1 MSTVAAAPASPI
13 PEAKDVAKE
22 ATKEV
27 KEATKEPTKEV
38 ATETKMTSPAPE
50 VKETNKTPATKL
62 VKKDEESVNEDINC
76 DAPAVPVAKKATN
89 EDTRPLKEIISDS
102 SMPYIQRLMIVIMR
116 NLDASERNLRDKDVV
131 FDYVVRN
138 FAQQPL
144 RVVLESLSNIEFN
157 TDDYLKNRGI
167 RDAFNYILAAYFINN
182 CNHHLVKKFF
192 KKPIPDMPSA
202 KGAHADAES
211 EHEVPSDEP
220 EDDEASRPKAS
231 SAIPS
236 ASPKQDSW
244 ADMAEREDRERLA
257 ELAERDERERVES
270 AQSEEREEQEAQERA
285 ELIGKLDAAHRF
297 GAASLT
303 LAGLRARYK
312 QQITEPARTKGTLKT
327 TKVTPSAP
335 RKIPQHALDLL
346 EDKTSEVMPED
357 DGGFVTVSKS
367 KKKEEAMPESMYS
380 QEECK
385 RILGTENANESLRGT
400 KTSACWLIATYCG
413 RPPILPEQ
421 HDWYA
426 RRVAEDGSPIGWI
439 PTTRTGEPLSEYDR
453 RQLDTATHPY
463 WKATRDAQMFHE
475 FLPDGKLRH
484 FMYNVEYNINTA
496 KREKLIINQVSDLFA
511 IWFYTPKRLRDRIAP
526 NRGRFPPV
534 KF

>member
-1 MSTVAAAPASPI
+1 
-13 PEAKDVAKE
+13 
-22 ATKEV
+22 
-27 KEATKEPTKEV
+27 
-38 ATETKMTSPAPE
+38 MTSPAPE
-50 VKETNKTPATKL
+50 VKEANKDLATKEATKL
-62 VKKDEESVNEDINC
+62 IKKDEESVNEDINC
-76 DAPAVPVAKKATN
+76 DAPAVPVAKKTVN
-89 EDTRPLKEIISDS
+89 EDTRTLKEIISDS
-102 SMPYIQRLMIVIMR
+102 SMPYIQRLMIVITR
-116 NLDASERNLRDKDVV
+116 NLDMSEKNLRDKEVV
-131 FDYVVRN
+131 FDYVMRN

-182 CNHHLVKKFF
+182 CEHRLVKKFF
-192 KKPIPDMPSA
+192 KKRVPDMPAA

-211 EHEVPSDEP
+211 DHEVPSDEP
-220 EDDEASRPKAS
+220 EAAADDDESSRPKDP

-236 ASPKQDSW
+236 ASPQQKSW
-244 ADMAEREDRERLA
+244 ADQAEQEDRERLA
-257 ELAERDERERVES
+257 ELAEREERERAES
-270 AQSEEREEQEAQERA
+270 AQSEEREEQEAQERS

-312 QQITEPARTKGTLKT
+312 QQITEPARAKGTFKT

-335 RKIPQHALDLL
+335 RKIPQHALALL

-367 KKKEEAMPESMYS
+367 KKKEAAMPESIYS

-385 RILGTENANESLRGT
+385 KILDTANANESLRGT

-426 RRVAEDGSPIGWI
+426 RRVAADGSPIGWI
-439 PTTRTGEPLSEYDR
+439 PTTRTGEPLSDYDR
-453 RQLDTATHPY
+453 SQLDTATHPY

-511 IWFYTPKRLRDRIAP
+511 IWFYTPKRLRERIAP
-526 NRGRFPPV
+526 SRGRFPPV